1 MNMGGTFADLGIQQM
16 DKSATSWRNTLQNF
30 LLQENQEENQ
40 KSLAS
45 NAFNLN
51 QRSLV
56 ESPSNSTAG
65 LAKAGLNP
73 ALMNNGA
80 YTQAPTLQAGAAAGA
95 STSTPVSSLGA
106 TNSTLNIAESKNQ
119 DSQSGVNS
127 AEQERIMNMNREW
140 VDKNITT
147 QNMGK
152 IVAKQLMQEPWYND
166 LDPTLKDQ
174 ITKWASGEN
183 ALSIGNLQGLMDGIK
198 ASTTLS
204 DANKQIAE
212 NTLQYEVIMAQLK
225 SKKVI
230 DAIAKMPTTQQAHI
244 FADINKL
251 QNEATKL
258 FSDALLNSSNAEL
271 NDEKIDEIKKN
282 LEQKWANDPTMLWKE
297 GKKGEAVI
305 QEVRH
310 IRDEALSAIIH
321 GAMMYMGMKGGAA
334 TLAGGGI
341 GGLGGKPI
349 PNQKTN
355 PGTVI
360 YKEGLGDWTANQ
372 NRLDPNIKKGQEL
385 YAPWK
390 TESITNNG
398 KTRGRKPK
406 DPPMSPDQKYRN
418 EKIKQTQDWLDKQA
432 KENGNRTKNMKTYMD
447 FK

>member
-16 DKSATSWRNTLQNF
+16 DKSATSWRNTFQNF
-30 LLQENQEENQ
+30 LLQENQTENQ
-40 KSLAS
+40 KSLAN

-56 ESPSNSTAG
+56 ESPSNSVAG

-95 STSTPVSSLGA
+95 STTTPTSTLGA
-106 TNSTLNIAESKNQ
+106 TNSSLNIAEAENQ
-119 DSQSGVNS
+119 ESQAGVNA

-140 VDKNITT
+140 LDKNITS

-152 IVAKQLMQEPWYND
+152 IVAKQLMQEPWFKD
-166 LDPTLKDQ
+166 LDETLKDQ

-183 ALSIGNLQGLMDGIK
+183 PLSIGGLQGFVDGIK

-204 DANKQIAE
+204 DANKQLAE
-212 NTLQYEVIMAQLK
+212 NTVQYEVLMMQLK
-225 SKKVI
+225 DKGI
-230 DAIAKMPTTQQAHI
+230 LNAIAKMPEAQRAHI
-244 FADINKL
+244 FADITKL

-258 FSDALLNSSNAEL
+258 FSDAMLNSSTAEL
-271 NDEKIDEIKKN
+271 NDEKIDEIKKD

-297 GKKGEAVI
+297 GKYGAATV

-310 IRDEALSAIIH
+310 IRDQVLSALVN
-321 GAMMYMGMKGGAA
+321 GAMIYAGVKGVKG
-334 TLAGGGI
+334 TGGV
-341 GGLGGKPI
+341 GGLGGAPI

-355 PGTVI
+355 PKSTI

-372 NRLDPNIKKGQEL
+372 GKIDPNIKKAQQN
-385 YAPWK
+385 YAPYRSESRDLKSQNWK
-390 TESITNNG
+390 PGTPTNDN
-398 KTRGRKPK
+398 RR
-406 DPPMSPDQKYRN
+406 SPNDEYRFQKA
-418 EKIKQTQDWLDKQA
+418 KQTNAWLEKQ
-432 KENGNRTKNMKTYMD
+432 KRENQNRNNNMKTWLD
-447 FK
+447 F